1 MGIEEKI
8 DMLSYELVALII
20 MVLVIV
26 YSMAVAGMLYFP
38 GYSEGPQVAT
48 SSDGKKSNFMAYTI
62 QGTNP
67 FWDGIID
74 DYKTGGTYHNLSM
87 DF

>member
-8 DMLSYELVALII
+8 DTLWWGVVALIVL
-20 MVLVIV
+20 VLVIV
-26 YSMAVAGMLYFP
+26 YSMYVEGMLYLP
-38 GYSEGPQVAT
+38 GMEA
-48 SSDGKKSNFMAYTI
+48 DRAAKGKKSGFMAYTI

-74 DYKTGGTYHNLSM
+74 DYKTGGTYHNISM

>member
-8 DMLSYELVALII
+8 DMLTWEVVALI
-20 MVLVIV
+20 VLVIVIV
-26 YSMAVAGMLYFP
+26 YSMAVEGCLHFP
-38 GYSEGPQVAT
+38 GYSEGTQVAT
-48 SSDGKKSNFMAYTI
+48 ATDGKKSNFMAYTI